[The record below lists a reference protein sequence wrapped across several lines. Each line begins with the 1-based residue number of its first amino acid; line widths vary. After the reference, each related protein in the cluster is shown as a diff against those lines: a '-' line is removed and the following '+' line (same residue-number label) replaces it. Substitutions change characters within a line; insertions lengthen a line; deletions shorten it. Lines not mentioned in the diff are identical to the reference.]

1 MLINFLQHNLP
12 IVTLDRRVQ
21 LFKLTFPIV
30 QLSQN
35 LHVEDQKPL
44 SY

>member
-12 IVTLDRRVQ
+12 VVTLDRHVQ

-30 QLSQN
+30 QLPQN

-44 SY
+44 PY